1 MNKYINESKLL
12 RDIENIDN
20 YINNNEI
27 RIKKYNKGSIIHH
40 ESEVCRM
47 VDIVL
52 DGFLRAYNL
61 SENGN
66 ETIMFDFNIG
76 SIVGSNLLISDN
88 KVYPFNIFCEKD
100 SIVAHITQSALEEL
114 LHDYNFVLKFI
125 ESLSKNSIVMN
136 KKIKMYSHK
145 TLRMNLMD
153 YFNHQ
158 IKLQNTV
165 EIVLPIKKKDLA
177 DYLGVQRQSLFRELK
192 KMKDDKLIKVNGNK
206 IKIL

>member
-153 YFNHQ
+153 YFNQ
-158 IKLQNTV
+158 QVKLQNNV